1 MTASE
6 VIARLRELRSK
17 AAPGAWKAEPWG
29 DGSTPPDALNIF
41 APEVEGTLAVSMFKD
56 DAAAI
61 VAAMNSLAPLL
72 ECASA
77 LATVR
82 GCDVLPLVLARIADE
97 ALDALALAEG
107 GGK

>member
-1 MTASE
+1 MADVWAGDPSSE
-6 VIARLRELRSK
+6 EDNSPLVCEC
-17 AAPGAWKAEPWG
+17 G
-29 DGSTPPDALNIF
+29 N
-41 APEVEGTLAVSMFKD
+41 KD

-61 VAAMNSLAPLL
+61 VAAMNSLPALL